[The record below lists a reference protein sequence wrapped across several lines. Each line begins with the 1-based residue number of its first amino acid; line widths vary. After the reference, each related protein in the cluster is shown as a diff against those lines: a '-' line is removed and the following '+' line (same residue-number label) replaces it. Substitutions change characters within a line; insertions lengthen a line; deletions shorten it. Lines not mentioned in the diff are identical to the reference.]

1 MLDYQFLKSNIFNLV
16 NVDAQKVLDSIQED
30 ESAKNEEGG
39 PKKRKKLEDFTPQER
54 MIRRFVHVCTLSLEW
69 FYIYALLFG
78 RWVCCSS
85 FW

>member
-54 MIRRFVHVCTLSLEW
+54 MIRRFVHVSTRSLK
-69 FYIYALLFG
+69 
-78 RWVCCSS
+78 
-85 FW
+85 